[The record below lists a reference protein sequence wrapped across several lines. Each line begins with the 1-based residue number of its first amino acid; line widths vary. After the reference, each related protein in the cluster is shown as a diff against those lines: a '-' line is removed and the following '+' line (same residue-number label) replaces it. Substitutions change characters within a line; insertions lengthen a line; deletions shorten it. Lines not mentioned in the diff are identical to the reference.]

1 MSIKSNDDFTQ
12 GRLCGLLAAGL
23 RMEGLLRVAIERSEV
38 RDDIA
43 PQIRDAFEIY
53 CNIFRQ
59 AWDCGHVPDS
69 APVVQETPPASFVPE
84 SFVEVEKQIE
94 VTPAPEVLVEAAP
107 EELPDVVSAEPKH
120 VIEIEV
126 EVETE
131 QEVVVEAEAQPAI
144 DVRPLSESLKVD
156 ELIARKE
163 SADLRRAFTLNDKF
177 RFRRTLFG
185 GSDARFSEVLDTL
198 EAMNGYAEAEQYLSR
213 VIDMEGEDAEDFMNI
228 INAHFGGRL

>member
-23 RMEGLLRVAIERSEV
+23 RMEGLLRVAIERPEV
-38 RDDIA
+38 CDDIA

-59 AWDCGHVPDS
+59 AWDCDHVSDS
-69 APVVQETPPASFVPE
+69 APVVQETPPASFEPE
-84 SFVEVEKQIE
+84 PFVEVEKQMD
-94 VTPAPEVLVEAAP
+94 VTPAPEALVESAP
-107 EELPDVVSAEPKH
+107 EELSDVVSAEPEH
-120 VIEIEV
+120 VVEIEA
-126 EVETE
+126 E
-131 QEVVVEAEAQPAI
+131 QEVVVEAAAQPAI
-144 DVRPLSESLKVD
+144 DMRPLSESLKVD